1 MEIDFFFDTIC
12 PWCYIGKRRL
22 EHVLAERKDQNIN
35 VNWRSFLLNPD
46 LPPSGIDRDTY
57 LSNQFGTK
65 SSFRRVYS
73 NISDIGL
80 SINIDFNFDTIRH
93 IPNSIDTHRLVH
105 FARAD
110 GKSEIALDVLF
121 KNYFVEGRNIGDVEV
136 LMVIAK
142 SIGLDTHA
150 FSAHLESTDGICE
163 IYDANARGHRLGV
176 NGVPSYVFNEH
187 LVISGAQ
194 EPGILAKMLDAASAT
209 NMA

>member
-12 PWCYIGKRRL
+12 PWSYIGKRRL
-22 EHVLAERKDQNIN
+22 EQALAERKGQNIN
-35 VNWRSFLLNPD
+35 VNWRSLLLNPD

-57 LSNQFGTK
+57 LSKKFGTE
-65 SSFRRVYS
+65 SRIRRVYQ

-80 SINIDFNFDTIRH
+80 SVNIDFAFNTIHH

-121 KNYFVEGRNIGDVEV
+121 KNYFIEGKNIGDVKV

-194 EPGILAKMLDAASAT
+194 EPGILAKMLDAASAADVT
-209 NMA
+209 